1 MNLRRPFAIVALSF
15 AVVAPAALSER
26 PALAKDAKDKDV
38 PKPKTGFSQLPAMP
52 PSEYIHMAVPSDYD
66 PKKWYPLM
74 FLLHSLSDD
83 EANSKPEI
91 FVGPWAELLLKRGWI
106 IAAPKSPIYDNETSA
121 APLVDVLKRVSAVY
135 RIDER
140 RVVLVGHN
148 AGGCMAW
155 NLATNYP
162 KLFAG
167 VASFSGEIREESR
180 GSLKSLAGK
189 KVLVFRGA
197 KDRYY
202 TAGMLAQDK
211 AYLESAK
218 VDLKLVEKPGWEQAM
233 PVPDLPGFADWVD
246 GVYPAGAWKDKADAA
261 EQALAAGDFA
271 GAAKA
276 LVALASELKK
286 SPYPA
291 FEVKAAAIQTALV
304 SAVKDH
310 VTTALKV
317 VEADPLD
324 AVTRLEALVKALKGV
339 KGLEDEAKKALA
351 GLQKLPAVVE
361 AVKKKEAEAAGSSYM
376 EKAAAAEAKGDLAP
390 ALALYRKAAA
400 LALFSQKDG
409 AAAKVAEL
417 EPKVGAK

>member
-1 MNLRRPFAIVALSF
+1 MNLRRPLASLAL
-15 AVVAPAALSER
+15 AAAALVPSGTC
-26 PALAKDAKDKDV
+26 AFAKDKV
-38 PKPKTGFSQLPAMP
+38 PPPKPKTGTSQLAAMP
-52 PSEYIHMAVPSDYD
+52 PSEYIHMAVPADYD

-91 FVGPWAELLLKRGWI
+91 FVAPWAELLLKRGWI
-106 IAAPKSPIYDNETSA
+106 IAAPKSPMYDNETSA
-121 APLVDVLKRVSAVY
+121 APLADVIKRVSAVY

-167 VASFSGEIREESR
+167 VASFSGEIRDESR
-180 GSLKSLAGK
+180 GSLKALAGK

-202 TAGMLAQDK
+202 TAAMLAQDK
-211 AYLESAK
+211 AYLEAAK
-218 VDLKLVEKPGWEQAM
+218 VDLRLVEKPGWEQAM
-233 PVPDLPGFADWVD
+233 PVPDLPALADWVD

-261 EQALAAGDFA
+261 EQALAAGDFP

-276 LVALASELKK
+276 LGELASELKK

-291 FEVKAAAIQTALV
+291 FEVKAAAIQTAMV
-304 SAVKDH
+304 SAVKDNLQA
-310 VTTALKV
+310 ALKA
-317 VEADPLD
+317 VETDPLD
-324 AVTRLEALVKALKGV
+324 AVARLDAIVKGLKGV

-400 LALFSQKDG
+400 LALFSQKDE

>member
-1 MNLRRPFAIVALSF
+1 MNLRRPLASLAL
-15 AVVAPAALSER
+15 AAAALVPSGTC
-26 PALAKDAKDKDV
+26 AFAKDKV
-38 PKPKTGFSQLPAMP
+38 PPPKPKTGTSQLAAMP
-52 PSEYIHMAVPSDYD
+52 PSEYIHMAVPADYD

-91 FVGPWAELLLKRGWI
+91 FVAPWAELLLKRGWI
-106 IAAPKSPIYDNETSA
+106 IAAPKSPMYDNETSA
-121 APLVDVLKRVSAVY
+121 APLADVIKRVSAVY

-167 VASFSGEIREESR
+167 VASFSGEIRDESR
-180 GSLKSLAGK
+180 GSLKALAGK

-202 TAGMLAQDK
+202 TAAMLAQDK
-211 AYLESAK
+211 AYLEAAK

-233 PVPDLPGFADWVD
+233 PVPDLPALADWVD

-261 EQALAAGDFA
+261 EQALAAGDFP

-276 LVALASELKK
+276 LGELASELKK

-291 FEVKAAAIQTALV
+291 FEVKAAAIQTAMV
-304 SAVKDH
+304 SAVKDNLQA
-310 VTTALKV
+310 ALKA
-317 VEADPLD
+317 VETDPLD
-324 AVTRLEALVKALKGV
+324 AVARLDAIVKGLKGV

-400 LALFSQKDG
+400 LALFSQKDE

>member
-1 MNLRRPFAIVALSF
+1 MNLRRPLASLAL
-15 AVVAPAALSER
+15 AAAALVPSGTC
-26 PALAKDAKDKDV
+26 AFAKDKV
-38 PKPKTGFSQLPAMP
+38 PPPKPKTGTSQLAAMP
-52 PSEYIHMAVPSDYD
+52 PSEYIHMAVPADYD

-91 FVGPWAELLLKRGWI
+91 FVAPWAELLLKRGWI
-106 IAAPKSPIYDNETSA
+106 IAAPKSPMYDNETSA
-121 APLVDVLKRVSAVY
+121 APLADVIKRVSAVY

-167 VASFSGEIREESR
+167 VASFSGEIRDESR
-180 GSLKSLAGK
+180 GSLKALAGK

-202 TAGMLAQDK
+202 TAAMLAQDK
-211 AYLESAK
+211 AYLEAAK

-233 PVPDLPGFADWVD
+233 PVPDLPALADWVD

-261 EQALAAGDFA
+261 EQAVAAGDFP

-276 LVALASELKK
+276 LGELASELKK

-291 FEVKAAAIQTALV
+291 FEVKAAAIQTAMV
-304 SAVKDH
+304 SAVKDNLQA
-310 VTTALKV
+310 ALKA
-317 VEADPLD
+317 VETDPLD
-324 AVTRLEALVKALKGV
+324 AVARLDAIVKGLKGV

-400 LALFSQKDG
+400 LALFSQKDE